1 MSKKN
6 CWEYKKCGREPEGA
20 NVHELGV
27 CPTSTAT
34 RLDGIHGGKNGGR
47 VCWAIAG
54 SMCDGEVQGTYEQKY
69 GECIICDFYHS
80 VKREETDNFL

>member
-34 RLDGIHGGKNGGR
+34 KLNVIHGGKNGGR
-47 VCWAIAG
+47 VCWAVAG

-69 GECIICDFYHS
+69 GDCIICDFYHS
-80 VKREETDNFL
+80 VRHEETDNFL